1 MILFPRDDV
10 SLTLHVASR
19 FRSTNSKYRSRR
31 ITQPG
36 REEIVVKDNYPYSS
50 QVCLH
55 FLFFFSHIPSFPR
68 YARKSVCERKKHM
81 EPFRTWFILLTT
93 KHVFYS
99 LPMFYILLPWEMT
112 FAFLKLSLFFL
123 FFQRKT
129 SVCRKTVINPSIC
142 VMFAYTFFVYSISSF
157 AKFIE

>member
-1 MILFPRDDV
+1 MYRDTGNVVIPFPRDDV

-31 ITQPG
+31 VTQPG
-36 REEIVVKDNYPYSS
+36 RDEIVAKDNYPYSS
-50 QVCLH
+50 RLSP
-55 FLFFFSHIPSFPR
+55 FSIFYFFFPPYPFPR

-112 FAFLKLSLFFL
+112 FAFKAFPF
-123 FFQRKT
+123 
-129 SVCRKTVINPSIC
+129 
-142 VMFAYTFFVYSISSF
+142 TFFFFFFS
-157 AKFIE
+157 KKNQCLP